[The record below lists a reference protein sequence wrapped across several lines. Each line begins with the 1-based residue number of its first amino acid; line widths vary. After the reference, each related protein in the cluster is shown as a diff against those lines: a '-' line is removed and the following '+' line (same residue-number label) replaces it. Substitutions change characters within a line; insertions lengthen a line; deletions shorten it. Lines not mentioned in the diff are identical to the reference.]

1 MPICNE
7 EDVIFQRFILAR
19 QAHKV
24 KIVMLMPKVWHFLFI
39 ALFFFILQG
48 ASANLGIANPS
59 TTFEI
64 NESDNQYKILTN
76 LSDNNISEN
85 NLTYPDE
92 NDSEL
97 APPLGETAPASLD
110 VTLTASKFTVCPGGE
125 FTYTIQICNFG
136 SLAVTDIAI
145 KDIIN
150 QSLEIIS
157 ASPEPE
163 DDGLWHISSLEPGEC
178 FTITLVVSV
187 PNYDAKFNENSGVSG
202 HGYVSIHND
211 YSTTPQSEDMY
222 NLRNCVYVAAKGISY
237 KSACLDVTVANNAG
251 TTLKERE
258 YGSGSYDRDNII
270 GITRLESG
278 SIQYNSSL
286 DAVYHPIS
294 TPLPHNRALSYNSRW
309 GEDLKTN
316 IQFTGGSI
324 TESYRHTNRIKKNS
338 SAQLSWNASAL
349 KTDSEFDGQ
358 GNLRYIHQL
367 SPYEL
372 DPAMRIDF
380 ERVKPSFEG
389 EENYLG
395 SFKINAT
402 IDTIDFDA
410 SSKRSASG
418 IGIVSNDKRIGGTG
432 QRTYEYGTGSYQSE
446 ESVQTLE
453 NYITKEIQAKYM
465 PVSYSLRQGKAMN
478 ISTKWGE
485 GSWSQTKGV
494 SFMGEGV
501 SNADY
506 FKKNSTA
513 RWKSDLESEGNYSG
527 KGWLK
532 AFLKDENQS
541 DMVRLEEEYI
551 GNYSVER
558 RMHLQE
564 ISWADMA
571 HLYVM
576 NEGRLVKEVTKNIT
590 AAKYSI
596 TIINDG
602 YTDLGPIYVRDAF
615 PNGTQ
620 FISSSVTPSK
630 IGSGY
635 ANWTFDSLLMGQSLK
650 IDLNL
655 KPMKGANDLVNC
667 VSVSGQ
673 YDHRLVVA
681 GNFSTIERGSL
692 NRNNLNIK
700 AYKNARINPADT
712 SIIVYRIAVEN
723 QDNRSIVA
731 RITDILPDGL
741 MFLNSSIEP
750 QNITNDLSWVIM
762 DIAPGET
769 KYVDYS
775 AQALWTTQLVNRAH
789 IDAHAID
796 GSGRTALDV
805 NAETNL
811 IQAALGNYSR
821 HGYPSEW
828 KPPEWGL
835 NYSEDIFN
843 ASSIQSG
850 CTNGAC
856 PLNAYEEDEGFKN
869 IYGVDTFSGD
879 IYGEYNGSEDIYG
892 EDYIYG
898 LDPVDDYES
907 TIGSEEIYLE
917 ESNSTSSENITDQ
930 EASGNLSTAKFN
942 YTNISI
948 NNETAMKW
956 ADSLL

>member
-1 MPICNE
+1 MPIRNE
-7 EDVIFQRFILAR
+7 KKMLFRRFILVL
-19 QAHKV
+19 QAHKAMCTV
-24 KIVMLMPKVWHFLFI
+24 TLMQKRMQLLLI
-39 ALFFFILQG
+39 ALSLLILH
-48 ASANLGIANPS
+48 SECINLGIAYPI
-59 TTFEI
+59 TTSEI
-64 NESDNQYKILTN
+64 NESIYQDEILMN
-76 LSDNNISEN
+76 SSHNDILESNITEIIGN
-85 NLTYPDE
+85 
-92 NDSEL
+92 NDS
-97 APPLGETAPASLD
+97 AFDPSLGEITPASLD
-110 VTLTASKFTVCPGGE
+110 VTLTASEFTVCPGGE
-125 FTYTIQICNFG
+125 FTYTIQVCNFG

-157 ASPEPE
+157 ASTEPE

-178 FTITLVVSV
+178 FTIALVVSV
-187 PNYDAKFNENSGVSG
+187 PNYDAKFNGDSGVSG
-202 HGYVSIHND
+202 HGYANIHND
-211 YSTTPQSEDMY
+211 YSTTSQSEDMY

-237 KSACLDVTVANNAG
+237 KSACVDVMVANNAG

-258 YGSGSYDRDNII
+258 YGSGRYNRDNII
-270 GITRLESG
+270 GIARLESG
-278 SIQYNSSL
+278 AIQYNSSL
-286 DAVYHPIS
+286 DAVYDPIS
-294 TPLPHNRALSYNSRW
+294 TTLPHNRALSYNSRW

-338 SAQLSWNASAL
+338 SAQLSWNASEL

-358 GNLRYIHQL
+358 GNLRYINQL

-465 PVSYSLRQGKAMN
+465 PVSYSFRHGRAMN

-532 AFLKDENQS
+532 AILKDENQS
-541 DMVRLEEEYI
+541 DLVRLEEEYI

-596 TIINDG
+596 IIINDG

-655 KPMKGANDLVNC
+655 KPIKDAKDLVNC
-667 VSVSGQ
+667 VSASGQ

-700 AYKNARINPADT
+700 AYKNAKINPADT
-712 SIIVYRIAVEN
+712 SIIAYRIAVEN

-769 KYVDYS
+769 KYVEYS
-775 AQALWTTQLVNRAH
+775 AQALWTDQLVNRAH

-796 GSGRTALDV
+796 GSGRIALDV
-805 NAETNL
+805 NAGTNL
-811 IQAALGNYSR
+811 SQAALGNYSSKYS
-821 HGYPSEW
+821 YPSEW
-828 KPPEWGL
+828 KPPSWEL

-843 ASSIQSG
+843 ASFILSG
-850 CTNGAC
+850 CTSGAC

-869 IYGVDTFSGD
+869 IYGIDVFSGD
-879 IYGEYNGSEDIYG
+879 LYGEYNSSEDIYG

-898 LDPVDDYES
+898 RDPMDDYES
-907 TIGSEEIYLE
+907 SFYQEDLFG
-917 ESNSTSSENITDQ
+917 SENITDL
-930 EASGNLSTAKFN
+930 EDSGDQNTTDLNSTSIGNA
-942 YTNISI
+942 TN
-948 NNETAMKW
+948 K
-956 ADSLL
+956 D